1 MKMRTLRILSLMTAG
16 ILCISALS
24 GCGSDPTVRQT
35 EETKENYQ
43 VATEATGDEAENIY
57 KFTAYPSGKTDP
69 VTFKDVEV
77 DVNAFALRSHELAY
91 MIGETKFDSP
101 DELSVDAATQFGFT
115 HIFYEDFYK
124 IDNRAVAFRTVKSEQ
139 IEEQLEKYFGK
150 NSIDPEKSILY
161 NPKTKKLEMWLPE
174 YGTNMYYNIDAVQE
188 EGDALEITTTFYRE
202 KAKSTITEKFLI
214 NATRPI
220 TSYLRNKN
228 KQKIYFIKYK

>member
-1 MKMRTLRILSLMTAG
+1 MTAG
-16 ILCISALS
+16 ILCISALA

-91 MIGETKFDSP
+91 MIGVDVNAFALRSHELAYMIGETKFDSP

-124 IDNRAVAFRTVKSEQ
+124 IDNRAVALRTVKSEQ

-174 YGTNMYYNIDAVQE
+174 YGTNMYYNVDAVQE

-202 KAKSTITEKFLI
+202 KAKSTLLCKTVISVGIEDGKPVI
-214 NATRPI
+214 
-220 TSYLRNKN
+220 LRLKTG
-228 KQKIYFIKYK
+228 

>member
-16 ILCISALS
+16 ILCISALA

-139 IEEQLEKYFGK
+139 IEEQLEKYFVK

-202 KAKSTITEKFLI
+202 KAKSTLLCKTVISVGIEDGKPVI
-214 NATRPI
+214 
-220 TSYLRNKN
+220 LRLKTG
-228 KQKIYFIKYK
+228 

>member
-202 KAKSTITEKFLI
+202 KAKSTLLCKTVISVGIEDGKPVI
-214 NATRPI
+214 
-220 TSYLRNKN
+220 LRLKTG
-228 KQKIYFIKYK
+228 

>member
-1 MKMRTLRILSLMTAG
+1 MRTLRILSLMTAG

-139 IEEQLEKYFGK
+139 IEEQLEKYFVK

-202 KAKSTITEKFLI
+202 KAKSTLLCKTVISVGIEDGKPVI
-214 NATRPI
+214 
-220 TSYLRNKN
+220 LRLKTG
-228 KQKIYFIKYK
+228 

>member
-1 MKMRTLRILSLMTAG
+1 MQRKRRA
-16 ILCISALS
+16 
-24 GCGSDPTVRQT
+24 
-35 EETKENYQ
+35 
-43 VATEATGDEAENIY
+43 
-57 KFTAYPSGKTDP
+57 SGKTDP
-69 VTFKDVEV
+69 VTFKNVEV

-139 IEEQLEKYFGK
+139 IKEQLEKYFGK

-202 KAKSTITEKFLI
+202 KAKSTLLCKTVISVGIEDGKPVI
-214 NATRPI
+214 
-220 TSYLRNKN
+220 LRLKTG
-228 KQKIYFIKYK
+228 

>member
-1 MKMRTLRILSLMTAG
+1 MTAG
-16 ILCISALS
+16 ILCISALA

-124 IDNRAVAFRTVKSEQ
+124 IDNRAVALRTVKSEQ

-174 YGTNMYYNIDAVQE
+174 YGTNMYYNVDAVQE
-188 EGDALEITTTFYRE
+188 EGGIEDGKPVI
-202 KAKSTITEKFLI
+202 
-214 NATRPI
+214 
-220 TSYLRNKN
+220 LRLKTG
-228 KQKIYFIKYK
+228 

>member
-1 MKMRTLRILSLMTAG
+1 MRTLRILSLMTAG

-139 IEEQLEKYFGK
+139 IKEQLEKYFGK

-202 KAKSTITEKFLI
+202 KAKSTLLCKIVISVGIEDGKPVI
-214 NATRPI
+214 
-220 TSYLRNKN
+220 LRLKTG
-228 KQKIYFIKYK
+228 

>member
-16 ILCISALS
+16 ILCISALA

-124 IDNRAVAFRTVKSEQ
+124 IDNRAVAFRTVKSEPM
-139 IEEQLEKYFGK
+139 IWSRTVILPASRNLREGWVHIMDSTLTGLTETAGSTTSSFLRM
-150 NSIDPEKSILY
+150 PRSIL
-161 NPKTKKLEMWLPE
+161 MH
-174 YGTNMYYNIDAVQE
+174 A
-188 EGDALEITTTFYRE
+188 
-202 KAKSTITEKFLI
+202 
-214 NATRPI
+214 
-220 TSYLRNKN
+220 
-228 KQKIYFIKYK
+228 

>member
-1 MKMRTLRILSLMTAG
+1 MRTLRILSLMTAG
-16 ILCISALS
+16 ILCISALA

-139 IEEQLEKYFGK
+139 IEEQLEKYFVK

-202 KAKSTITEKFLI
+202 KAKSTLLCKTVISVGIEDGKPVI
-214 NATRPI
+214 
-220 TSYLRNKN
+220 LRLKTG
-228 KQKIYFIKYK
+228 

>member
-1 MKMRTLRILSLMTAG
+1 MKMRTLRILSLMTAW

-24 GCGSDPTVRQT
+24 GCGYDPTVRQT

-202 KAKSTITEKFLI
+202 KAKSTLLCKTVISVGIEDGKPVI
-214 NATRPI
+214 
-220 TSYLRNKN
+220 LRLKTG
-228 KQKIYFIKYK
+228 

>member
-124 IDNRAVAFRTVKSEQ
+124 VDNRAVAFRTVKSEQ

-202 KAKSTITEKFLI
+202 NAKSTLLCKTVISVGIEDGKPVI
-214 NATRPI
+214 
-220 TSYLRNKN
+220 LRLKTG
-228 KQKIYFIKYK
+228 